1 MIILFGVFF
10 SKGKRKNNGNKV
22 KSNEDGNMQ
31 EYVLSAQ
38 TGTGMTEKVERWW
51 LKWCENDN
59 YTEAWVKYMKI
70 KRNVKL
76 KREESMTE

>member
-10 SKGKRKNNGNKV
+10 SKGKRKNDSNKV

-38 TGTGMTEKVERWW
+38 TGRGMAEKVER
-51 LKWCENDN
+51 
-59 YTEAWVKYMKI
+59 
-70 KRNVKL
+70 
-76 KREESMTE
+76 